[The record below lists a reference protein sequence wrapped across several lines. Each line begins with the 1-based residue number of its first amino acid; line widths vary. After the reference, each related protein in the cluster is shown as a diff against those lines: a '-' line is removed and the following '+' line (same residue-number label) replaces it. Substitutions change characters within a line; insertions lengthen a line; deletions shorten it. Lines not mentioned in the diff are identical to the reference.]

1 MQTEPTEQS
10 MVLGTEATEQWEQW
24 CASTARPEWRIKKRA
39 KVDMRQGVRWITYPD
54 NINGV
59 DVIVEMPVDAPT
71 KSCHEGRHD
80 DCAHRL
86 GGPQEG
92 GVVLKVSLP
101 GFNWRCGCLCHRDPH
116 RAGRLF

>member
-1 MQTEPTEQS
+1 MTEY
-10 MVLGTEATEQWEQW
+10 WEQW
-24 CASTARPEWRIKKRA
+24 CASTVQPEWRIKKRA
-39 KVDMRQGVRWITYPD
+39 KVTMRQGIRWIAYPD
-54 NINGV
+54 VINGV

-71 KSCHEGRHD
+71 RSCHEGRHD

-92 GVVLKVSLP
+92 GVLLKVSLP
-101 GFNWRCGCLCHRDPH
+101 GFLWRCHCPCHRATVPPCHRDPH